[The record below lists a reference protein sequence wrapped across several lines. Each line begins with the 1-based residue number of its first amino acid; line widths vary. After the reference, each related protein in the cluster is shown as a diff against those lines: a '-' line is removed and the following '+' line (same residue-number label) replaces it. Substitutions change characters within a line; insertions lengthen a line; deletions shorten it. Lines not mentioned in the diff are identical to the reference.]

1 MVTSLEGLAWVA
13 ADQERLE
20 RAALLLGASASVL
33 EELGIPLI
41 HYWHPYHDRCQAA
54 AWTGLGDRRYQDCW
68 QNGHDLARA
77 DQVAAALDAPPSAP
91 VPAPVSGQDEDLLL
105 SVRELEVATLAAK
118 GLSNPAIASA
128 LFLSVA
134 TVKTHVSHILDKL
147 GLDSRVQIAGWIA
160 DHQPTLP
167 R

>member
-1 MVTSLEGLAWVA
+1 
-13 ADQERLE
+13 
-20 RAALLLGASASVL
+20 
-33 EELGIPLI
+33 
-41 HYWHPYHDRCQAA
+41 
-54 AWTGLGDRRYQDCW
+54 
-68 QNGHDLARA
+68 
-77 DQVAAALDAPPSAP
+77 
-91 VPAPVSGQDEDLLL
+91 
-105 SVRELEVATLAAK
+105 VATLAAK

>member
-1 MVTSLEGLAWVA
+1 L
-13 ADQERLE
+13 
-20 RAALLLGASASVL
+20 
-33 EELGIPLI
+33 IP
-41 HYWHPYHDRCQAA
+41 YWQAYHDRCQSAA
-54 AWTGLGDRRYQDCW
+54 RTGLGDRRYQDCW

-77 DQVAAALDAPPSAP
+77 DQVAAALEARAPSSP
-91 VPAPVSGQDEDLLL
+91 VPAPVSGRDEDLLL
-105 SVRELEVATLAAK
+105 SVRELEVATLVAK

-134 TVKTHVSHILDKL
+134 TVKTHVSHILEKL

>member
-1 MVTSLEGLAWVA
+1 
-13 ADQERLE
+13 
-20 RAALLLGASASVL
+20 
-33 EELGIPLI
+33 
-41 HYWHPYHDRCQAA
+41 
-54 AWTGLGDRRYQDCW
+54 
-68 QNGHDLARA
+68 
-77 DQVAAALDAPPSAP
+77 VAAALDAPAPSTP
-91 VPAPVSGQDEDLLL
+91 VPAPASGQVEDLLL
-105 SVRELEVATLAAK
+105 SVRELEVATLAAT
-118 GLSNPAIASA
+118 GLSSPAITSA